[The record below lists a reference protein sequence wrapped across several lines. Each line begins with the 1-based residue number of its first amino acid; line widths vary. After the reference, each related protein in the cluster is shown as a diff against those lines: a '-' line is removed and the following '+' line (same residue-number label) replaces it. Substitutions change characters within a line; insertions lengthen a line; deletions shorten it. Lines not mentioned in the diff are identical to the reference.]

1 MTPKS
6 AERKTDMAENT
17 NLETEMTEQTAPEAE
32 AKPAGPSLEEL
43 AAQVASLTEA
53 LNKQKKATDNASS
66 DAASWKAKFRATQSE
81 AERAEA
87 ERAEA
92 ERQLRAENEAL
103 KRDRTVSAY
112 SNRALALGYDA
123 DLAAAT
129 AEAMANGNMDAVFD
143 GIGQLIAAVKTK
155 TATENLSRQP
165 SLSTG
170 TPPTASTVQKDEENK
185 MRKWMGLNPKK

>member
-66 DAASWKAKFRATQSE
+66 DAASWKFRATQSE

-165 SLSTG
+165 GLSTG

>member
-1 MTPKS
+1 MENKMI
-6 AERKTDMAENT
+6 DAENT
-17 NLETEMTEQTAPEAE
+17 NAESPAELNAADEHSPVVTETSDLQEQIKTLTA
-32 AKPAGPSLEEL
+32 KYQKLKKSMDS
-43 AAQVASLTEA
+43 AA
-53 LNKQKKATDNASS
+53 S
-66 DAASWKAKFRATQSE
+66 DAAEWRRKYNATLSE

-87 ERAEA
+87 ERQEN